1 MFRNYIKVTLRN
13 LHKNI
18 LFAVIN
24 ILGLGI
30 ALAICIVAYFNHRF
44 AADFNMMHSRNHE
57 IYKINV
63 FRDLQGRM
71 QEYGITP
78 IALGPMIANDIS
90 GIESLVR
97 VNTYGSPIKHGN
109 EIFDRRI
116 AYADPDFFEVFDYPL
131 ISGNYESFQGKGNI
145 MISEK
150 LAGIHFGEANPVGE
164 LITVYDNEGNPF
176 DYIIGA
182 VYKDIPQ
189 NSSMQFDAI
198 TLFENYLYMLKLD
211 ENDWRYF
218 AAATFLVIPN
228 PDQAAIIDEK
238 IDEIIPAQNKA
249 NENWKI
255 IDFKLLPFKEMAE
268 NSREVWSNWFFPGI
282 HPAHRL
288 APSIMA
294 ILILLIACFNFT
306 NTAIAVS
313 SKRFKEIS
321 MRKISGGT
329 RGQLITQ
336 FWSENLLICLL
347 ALFLAIFFAKILL
360 QAYSKLWD
368 YMTLTM
374 EFKGNFQFWL
384 FLIFILLT
392 GIIAGT
398 YPAIYV
404 SSFRPLEILRQKVK
418 LGGSNLFSKILLAL
432 QICIS
437 VVALVWRNC
446 IFKKCLLPGD
456 SRFGI

>member
-1 MFRNYIKVTLRN
+1 M
-13 LHKNI
+13 
-18 LFAVIN
+18 FAV
-24 ILGLGI
+24 
-30 ALAICIVAYFNHRF
+30 FR
-44 AADFNMMHSRNHE
+44 DFNMMHSRNHE

-109 EIFDRRI
+109 EIFDRRV
-116 AYADPDFFEVFDYPL
+116 AYSDPDFFEVFDYPL

-255 IDFKLLPFKEMAE
+255 IDFKLLPFKEM
-268 NSREVWSNWFFPGI
+268 
-282 HPAHRL
+282 
-288 APSIMA
+288 
-294 ILILLIACFNFT
+294 ILVVVVRNQSHYEIFRQPLLQNP
-306 NTAIAVS
+306 
-313 SKRFKEIS
+313 
-321 MRKISGGT
+321 
-329 RGQLITQ
+329 
-336 FWSENLLICLL
+336 
-347 ALFLAIFFAKILL
+347 KILSV
-360 QAYSKLWD
+360 A
-368 YMTLTM
+368 
-374 EFKGNFQFWL
+374 
-384 FLIFILLT
+384 
-392 GIIAGT
+392 
-398 YPAIYV
+398 
-404 SSFRPLEILRQKVK
+404 
-418 LGGSNLFSKILLAL
+418 GSNYHVGCGNYRRGVEYRGMKHEVNVMNLGPGYMETIGMDLLQVGYLNKNMSNRMPLIPLWSMKSLLRILNGMIPLARCSHYRIRFNL
-432 QICIS
+432 Q
-437 VVALVWRNC
+437 
-446 IFKKCLLPGD
+446 
-456 SRFGI
+456 